1 MTISKKEQAAI
12 KLALKLANDKIE
24 HPANDNELRELYS
37 AIQGLK
43 SLLTKSKNCMSEIPN
58 NHKK

>member
-12 KLALKLANDKIE
+12 ELAMRLVNDKIE
-24 HPANDNELRELYS
+24 YPANDNELRELYS

-43 SLLTKSKNCMSEIPN
+43 SLLHKSKSGISGIPE
-58 NHKK
+58 